1 MRQFLFG
8 LSLSLAFIAGS
19 IGTQVAHM
27 IVPPAHASVPVQ
39 RWEYNCKNE
48 ITRPWN
54 RDDMAKLDSMG
65 RQGWELVQ
73 QLVGVNGTNYDVFCF
88 KRPLSFTFSPSPL
101 PGGVP
106 QESDDEIPKSRNK

>member
-8 LSLSLAFIAGS
+8 LSISLAFIAGS
-19 IGTQVAHM
+19 ITSQVAHP
-27 IVPPAHASVPVQ
+27 IIPPAYASVPVQ

-54 RDDMAKLDSMG
+54 RDDMAKLDFMG

-88 KRPLSFTFSPSPL
+88 KRPLSFAPQQPPP
-101 PGGVP
+101 PGGVL
-106 QESDDEIPKSRNK
+106 QESDDEIPKARNK